1 LHPPRLAGLTALASL
16 VGTTAATAQTIIL
29 EDIVVSPDRAPV
41 AAARTG
47 ASVSTLTEAD
57 LARDGQPFL
66 LEDLAGMPGVAVAR
80 AGPPGTVSDVFV
92 RGLPQRYVRVR
103 VDGIEISDPS
113 QPQVAPALSGLLV
126 GDVGRAEVLRGSQ
139 SAVYGGQAVAGVI
152 DITTP
157 APARDGLTQRVA
169 LEGGRYATFLGS
181 YGVALR
187 TDRADASVTLQ
198 RFQTEGFSVAEA
210 GTEPD
215 GYDTTRVSASGGYF
229 LTDDIRIFGSAFW
242 QDEDGEIDGTP
253 PPDFVLADTDET
265 YEIRSRGARA
275 GADFRL
281 GAVESTLAAA
291 VFDIDRRFL
300 DEDGGLSFGGEG
312 RRYTV
317 EYLGRAEVDPRLALQ
332 VGADWNREEATF
344 LPDGLSADASI
355 AGVFGQATWTPV
367 DPLTIGLALR
377 QDEHFAFGGYTTG
390 RITAAWAL
398 DGDTIL
404 RASAGT
410 GFRPPSLNELF
421 GPFGGNP
428 DLAPET
434 SLSYDIGIEQ
444 GFAGGRARASATL
457 FRVEID
463 DLITFTQT
471 EPACFGFPIPPDATC
486 YEQVTEGTSRSQGV
500 ELAARFA
507 ATERLTLAAS
517 YTYTESETAA
527 GDRVP
532 RVPRHDAALAADA
545 ILTDRI
551 TLGMTVRRVSDVVDG
566 FDLEPL
572 DDYTLVN
579 ARLAYRVT
587 EEAEVYLRAENL
599 LDEDYQTVRGY
610 GTADRSVFLG
620 IASRF

>member
-1 LHPPRLAGLTALASL
+1 LHPPHLAGLTALATL
-16 VGTTAATAQTIIL
+16 IGTAATTAQTIVL

-41 AAARTG
+41 AADRTG
-47 ASVSTLTEAD
+47 ASVSTLTGAD
-57 LARDGQPFL
+57 LARAGDPFL
-66 LEDLAGMPGVAVAR
+66 LEGLAGLPGVAVGQ
-80 AGPPGTVSDVFV
+80 AGPPGTVADVFV

-152 DITTP
+152 DIVTP
-157 APARDGLTQRVA
+157 APERDGLTQRVA

-198 RFQTEGFSVAEA
+198 RYQTDGFSAAEA

-242 QDEDGEIDGTP
+242 QDEDGDIDGTP
-253 PPDFVLADTDET
+253 PPDFVLADTDER

-275 GADFRL
+275 GIDFRL
-281 GAVESTLAAA
+281 GAAENTLAAA

-300 DEDGGLSFGGEG
+300 DEDGGISFGGEG

-317 EYLGRAEVDPRLALQ
+317 EYLARAVIAPGLALQ
-332 VGADWNREEATF
+332 AGADWNREKATF
-344 LPDGLSADASI
+344 LPGGLSADASI
-355 AGVFGQATWTPV
+355 AGVFGQATWTPT

-377 QDEHFAFGGYTTG
+377 RDEHSAFGGYTTG

-398 DGDTIL
+398 AGDTLL
-404 RASAGT
+404 RASVGT

-434 SLSYDIGIEQ
+434 SVSYDIGIEQ

-463 DLITFTQT
+463 DLISFTQT
-471 EPACFGFPIPPDATC
+471 EPACFGFPIPPGAVC
-486 YEQVTEGTSRSQGV
+486 YEQVTDGKSRSQGV
-500 ELAARFA
+500 EVAARWT
-507 ATERLTLAAS
+507 ATDRLTLAAS
-517 YTYTESETAA
+517 YTYTDSQTAD

-532 RVPRHDAALAADA
+532 RVPRHDAGLAADA
-545 ILTDRI
+545 LLTDRV
-551 TLGMTVRRVSDVVDG
+551 TLGMTVRRVADVVDG
-566 FDLEPL
+566 FGLERL

-579 ARLAYRVT
+579 ARLAYQVT
-587 EEAEVYLRAENL
+587 DAAEIYLRAENL
-599 LDEDYQTVRGY
+599 LDEEYQTVRGY
-610 GTADRSVFLG
+610 GTADRSFFLG